1 MKRSGTCDKRKTCN
15 DKFWYQNFVFHITI
29 KYWDMEL
36 KKSMRVIIGVE
47 RSDDLFL
54 FEVYSSG
61 NSSVDLEVVRLSTEE
76 WNEGV

>member
-1 MKRSGTCDKRKTCN
+1 
-15 DKFWYQNFVFHITI
+15 
-29 KYWDMEL
+29 MEL